1 MMSPKFISLFLWIS
15 ILGLGLAGCGASPG
29 SGPQTWIDQPLDNSY
44 ISEGAVQIQAH
55 ASDSNGVSS
64 IRFSIDGNQINEVGA
79 SGARLGHGTV
89 EWTPPGP
96 GIYHVMVQAVD
107 GTGNSGEITQ
117 VTITY
122 GTAVTLPVLPTSEIE
137 ETVDATATQVS
148 VPTATPQVVNTDTP
162 LPPTAAPTKDTSPP
176 SLQSASVLPELPDYI
191 LIQGTGCE
199 SVPRTATV
207 TVAATDPSGITSVT
221 VFWNVSGDTG
231 DAALSFIG
239 SNTYQGQAGPVSQTG
254 VMSLFAIV
262 EDNAG
267 NQALSG
273 VMTVDV
279 KNCIN

>member
-1 MMSPKFISLFLWIS
+1 MSPKLLLLSLGMV
-15 ILGLGLAGCGASPG
+15 ILGFSLASCGASPG

-44 ISEGAVQIQAH
+44 FSEGAVQIQAH

-64 IRFSIDGNQINEVGA
+64 IRFFIDGNQINEVGA

-96 GIYHVMVQAVD
+96 GTYHVMVQAVD

-137 ETVDATATQVS
+137 ETVGATATQVS
-148 VPTATPQVVNTDTP
+148 APTATPQVVKTDTP
-162 LPPTAAPTKDTSPP
+162 VPTTASPTQDTSPP
-176 SLQSASVLPELPDYI
+176 SIQSASVLPEPPDYI

-207 TVAATDPSGITSVT
+207 TVAATDPSGIASVT

-231 DAALSFIG
+231 DALLTFIG
-239 SNTYQGQAGPVSQTG
+239 SNTYEGQAGPVSQIG
-254 VMSLFAIV
+254 AMSLFAIV

-279 KNCIN
+279 KECIK